1 MRRCTSADL
10 RVRLDQVTA
19 IGKDVAAS
27 SAPTRVAVVGVLVAS
42 HQRAVVKVAPVH
54 DQVVSAF
61 DRIVALSCANHPTL
75 LVSPVSGC

>member
-1 MRRCTSADL
+1 MRRCTSVDL

-27 SAPTRVAVVGVLVAS
+27 SAPMRVVVVGVLVAS
-42 HQRAVVKVAPVH
+42 HQRAVVRVSPAH

-61 DRIVALSCANHPTL
+61 GRIVALSCANHPTL
-75 LVSPVSGC
+75 LVLQVSGC